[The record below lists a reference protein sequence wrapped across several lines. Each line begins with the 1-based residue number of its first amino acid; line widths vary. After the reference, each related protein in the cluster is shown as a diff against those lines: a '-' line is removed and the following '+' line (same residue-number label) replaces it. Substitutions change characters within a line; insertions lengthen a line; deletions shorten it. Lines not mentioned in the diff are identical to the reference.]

1 MDNIRWTMNLK
12 GCKGRVLL
20 ALRIFAVVLCTAF
33 LLPVAGGC
41 TEAPQRYEMT
51 YLSLFDT
58 VVTIVLYAEG
68 ETEAQEMFRAVYDD
82 LARYDALFDI
92 YEEHEGTA
100 NLKTVNDN
108 AGKAP
113 VAVEP
118 ELLSLL
124 LFGKEVYALTE
135 GRVNIAFGSVLT
147 LWHDARTA
155 GIADPD
161 SAALPKRAA
170 LEQAAAHTDI
180 EAVVL
185 DEDAGTAYLAD
196 PELRLDVGAIGKGFA
211 AQLACDNARER
222 GVTSMLLNLGGN
234 VCALGTRAD
243 GKPWRIE
250 VQDPDDAS
258 AALGTV
264 ELADASL
271 VTSGGYQR
279 YYTVDGAA
287 YHHIIDPDTLMP
299 ADYVKAVT
307 VTHADSGLADA
318 FSTALFNLPYEQ
330 GRALAQRN
338 GVSAVWEL
346 YDGKIEWLSLV
357 PAE

>member
-1 MDNIRWTMNLK
+1 M
-12 GCKGRVLL
+12 
-20 ALRIFAVVLCTAF
+20 
-33 LLPVAGGC
+33 
-41 TEAPQRYEMT
+41 
-51 YLSLFDT
+51 
-58 VVTIVLYAEG
+58 
-68 ETEAQEMFRAVYDD
+68 
-82 LARYDALFDI
+82 
-92 YEEHEGTA
+92 
-100 NLKTVNDN
+100 NDN

-161 SAALPKRAA
+161 SAALPERAA

-234 VCALGTRAD
+234 VRC
-243 GKPWRIE
+243 
-250 VQDPDDAS
+250 V
-258 AALGTV
+258 
-264 ELADASL
+264 
-271 VTSGGYQR
+271 
-279 YYTVDGAA
+279 
-287 YHHIIDPDTLMP
+287 
-299 ADYVKAVT
+299 
-307 VTHADSGLADA
+307 
-318 FSTALFNLPYEQ
+318 
-330 GRALAQRN
+330 
-338 GVSAVWEL
+338 
-346 YDGKIEWLSLV
+346 
-357 PAE
+357 

>member
-1 MDNIRWTMNLK
+1 M
-12 GCKGRVLL
+12 L
-20 ALRIFAVVLCTAF
+20 APRILAVVLCTAL

-82 LARYDALFDI
+82 LARCDALFDI

-124 LFGKEVYALTE
+124 LFGKEVYALTD

-161 SAALPKRAA
+161 SAALPERAA

-180 EAVVL
+180 EAVIL
-185 DEDAGTAYLAD
+185 DEDAGTVYLAD

-243 GKPWRIE
+243 GKPWRID

-264 ELADASL
+264 ELVDASL

>member
-1 MDNIRWTMNLK
+1 M
-12 GCKGRVLL
+12 L
-20 ALRIFAVVLCTAF
+20 APRILAVVLCTAF

-161 SAALPKRAA
+161 SAALPERAA
-170 LEQAAAHTDI
+170 LEQAAD
-180 EAVVL
+180 
-185 DEDAGTAYLAD
+185 
-196 PELRLDVGAIGKGFA
+196 RLCGSDTPLK
-211 AQLACDNARER
+211 
-222 GVTSMLLNLGGN
+222 
-234 VCALGTRAD
+234 
-243 GKPWRIE
+243 
-250 VQDPDDAS
+250 QDRVRRK
-258 AALGTV
+258 L
-264 ELADASL
+264 
-271 VTSGGYQR
+271 
-279 YYTVDGAA
+279 
-287 YHHIIDPDTLMP
+287 
-299 ADYVKAVT
+299 
-307 VTHADSGLADA
+307 
-318 FSTALFNLPYEQ
+318 
-330 GRALAQRN
+330 
-338 GVSAVWEL
+338 
-346 YDGKIEWLSLV
+346 WLSRIKG
-357 PAE
+357 